1 MLTLQTRKVVT
12 FVYSLTLEVHWVHV
26 WVWLDWLLKKVTIF
40 HRKQNW
46 LIDDWM
52 PDIDRIGLTSEVKNW
67 SFWVVLGW
75 GIMYVFNNR
84 KRKLFNKSDQKT
96 TIHMGT
102 DHYTDYTLELLIRPN
117 YYTEK
122 VSKECHIFTIVL

>member
-1 MLTLQTRKVVT
+1 
-12 FVYSLTLEVHWVHV
+12 
-26 WVWLDWLLKKVTIF
+26 
-40 HRKQNW
+40 
-46 LIDDWM
+46 M